1 MEDPLFGP
9 LKGQCGGIFK
19 VPIVTLSRALLW
31 HNNLPWGD
39 RDWTNMFGISLCRPY
54 AIICC
59 IKNIQQLATW
69 ADTGPYKELHDHR
82 ASRLIE
88 R

>member
-31 HNNLPWGD
+31 HNNLP
-39 RDWTNMFGISLCRPY
+39 
-54 AIICC
+54 
-59 IKNIQQLATW
+59 
-69 ADTGPYKELHDHR
+69 
-82 ASRLIE
+82 
-88 R
+88 